1 MCVFG
6 CGETGSERLRGYGV
20 AGVEREEEEF
30 QEIGLVDEERL
41 GGVEVSSGADNYG
54 GV

>member
-1 MCVFG
+1 LG
-6 CGETGSERLRGYGV
+6 GYGV

-30 QEIGLVDEERL
+30 EGIGLVDEERL
-41 GGVEVSSGADNYG
+41 GGVEVSSGTDDKG